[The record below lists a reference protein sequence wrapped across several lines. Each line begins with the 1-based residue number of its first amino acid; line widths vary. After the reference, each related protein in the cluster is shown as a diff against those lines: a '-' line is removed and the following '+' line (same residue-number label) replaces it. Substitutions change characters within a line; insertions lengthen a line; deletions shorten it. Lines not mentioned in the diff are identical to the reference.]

1 MFDLSL
7 SVVGNAK
14 RMPTVMVLSVVL
26 FSMNIDAKESIK
38 ILSERYN
45 SLLTSVKGI
54 IGECGNIKKGVISTS
69 ARYKNIEK
77 KNSNGTKVS
86 TSEFSHYYS
95 KLQSAKLICGCMQSM
110 VISDMDINID
120 TLILLINEA
129 YSNEG
134 VSSCDFSFSLKEDEM
149 YALREV
155 AIRKAFDEAVHKAE
169 LFSIMN
175 KSAGKFKLK
184 DVNMN
189 SSVSSRNSKMKAGID
204 GSVFDN
210 LDFGAVENTGL
221 VFLRDNIDVREVS
234 VSQTISFTFE
244 IGE

>member
-26 FSMNIDAKESIK
+26 FSTNIDAKESIK

-69 ARYKNIEK
+69 ARYKNVEK

-95 KLQSAKLICGCMQSM
+95 TQSM

-120 TLILLINEA
+120 TLILLMNEA
-129 YSNEG
+129 YSSEG

-149 YALREV
+149 YALREE
-155 AIRKAFDEAVHKAE
+155 AIRKAFEEATHKAE

-189 SSVSSRNSKMKAGID
+189 SSVSSRNAKMKAGID
-204 GSVFDN
+204 SSVFDN

-221 VFLRDNIDVREVS
+221 VLLRDNIDVKEVS